1 MAETKVV
8 ETVEVDPNVTEKHPQ
23 SFMDKYSKPLTYV
36 IGAVVL
42 IVAAWYGYKKFVV
55 EPKQVEANEAFFG
68 AENLFAKMATAG
80 FNKDSIN
87 IVMNGGELE
96 GQKITGALKVINNY
110 GSTPAG
116 DRAKYVAGA
125 CYLHLKDFDKAIKYL
140 EDFDGNGAS
149 QVQSKAYIMLGHA
162 YAEKKKTADA
172 LSAYKKAAS
181 VNEKDE
187 YFAPDALLMAAAY
200 ASTTGNN
207 KEAIDLYEKVKEKYP
222 SNIAVQNG
230 DVDKNLARLGVF
242 N

>member
-8 ETVEVDPNVTEKHPQ
+8 ETVEVDPIVTEKHSQ

-42 IVAAWYGYKKFVV
+42 LVAAWYGYKKFIV
-55 EPKQVEANEAFFG
+55 EPKQVEANEALFG
-68 AENLFAKMATAG
+68 AENLFAKMGASG

-87 IVMNGGELE
+87 IVMNGGELD
-96 GQKITGALKVINNY
+96 GQKITGALKVISNY
-110 GSTPAG
+110 GGTPAG
-116 DRAKYVAGA
+116 DRAKYIAGA
-125 CYLHLKDFDKAIKYL
+125 SYLHLKDFDKAIKYL
-140 EDFDGNGAS
+140 EDFDGNGAG
-149 QVQSKAYIMLGHA
+149 QIQSKAFIMLGHA
-162 YAEKKKTADA
+162 YAEKKKTSEA

-187 YFAPDALLMAAAY
+187 FFAADALLIAAAY
-200 ASTTGNN
+200 AGATGNN
-207 KEAIDLYEKVKEKYP
+207 KEAIDLYQKVKEKYP

-230 DVDKNLARLGVF
+230 DIDKNLARLGVF